1 MAPRTSWKGF
11 IKLSL
16 VSVPVKAF
24 TSSNSGEDV
33 RLNQLHQ
40 ECNSRV
46 KYQKICPE
54 HGVLKSDDIVSGYE
68 YAKDE
73 YVIVKSDELNQVR
86 KQSDKSISIFGFIK
100 PDEVDPVYNAGRT
113 YYLAPDGVVGNRPY
127 SLLREG
133 MIAAGVCGLAQI
145 VISGREQLV
154 LLRPMDSL
162 LVMTVLQ
169 HAAKVK
175 PIDEFQELVE
185 EQDLTPDEMKLAD
198 TLIQASKIEEFDYS
212 KYKDEYTGELKRLI
226 RMKVDGQEIVQAP
239 DLEEPKILNLMDALK
254 QSVAA
259 AQASESSDHKMASS
273 ESEKPDKSSKKKA
286 E

>member
-11 IKLSL
+11 IRLSL

-24 TSSNSGEDV
+24 TSSNSGEEV
-33 RLNQLHQ
+33 RLNQLHA

-46 KYQKICPE
+46 KYQKVCPE
-54 HGVLKSDDIVSGYE
+54 HGVLKGEDIVSGYE

-73 YVIVKSDELNQVR
+73 YVIVKGEELNQVR
-86 KQSDKSISIFGFIK
+86 KQSDKAISIFGFIG
-100 PDEVDPVYNAGRT
+100 PDEIDPVYNAGRT

-127 SLLREG
+127 SLLRDG
-133 MIAAGVCGLAQI
+133 MVAAGVCGLAQI
-145 VISGREQLV
+145 IISGREQLV
-154 LLRPMDSL
+154 LLRPMDNL
-162 LVMTVLQ
+162 LVMNVLQ

-185 EQDLTPDEMKLAD
+185 EQDLTPDELKLAD
-198 TLIQASKIEEFDYS
+198 TLIQASKLADFDYS
-212 KYKDEYTGELKRLI
+212 KYKDDYTDELKRLI

-239 DLEEPKILNLMDALK
+239 DHEEPKILNLMDALK

-259 AQASESSDHKMASS
+259 AQASESTEHKMASS
-273 ESEKPDKSSKKKA
+273 KAEKPEKPSKKKA

>member
-100 PDEVDPVYNAGRT
+100 PEEVDPVYNAGRT

-133 MIAAGVCGLAQI
+133 MVAAGVCGLAQI
-145 VISGREQLV
+145 IISGREQLV
-154 LLRPMDSL
+154 LLRPLDSL

-212 KYKDEYTGELKRLI
+212 KYKDEYTDELKRLI

-259 AQASESSDHKMASS
+259 AQASESSEHKMASS
-273 ESEKPDKSSKKKA
+273 EAEKPDKSSKKKA